1 MLNESEGSGGVNR
14 SNLLAS
20 ELNSK
25 GGRCVKTAARGWGID
40 RVERVERLER
50 FGAGL
55 IFNL

>member
-1 MLNESEGSGGVNR
+1 MLNESEGSGGVSR

-20 ELNSK
+20 ELNYK

-40 RVERVERLER
+40 RVERVER

-55 IFNL
+55 IFDL